1 MTFTKYIA
9 LMLLGFALFVGY
21 QAYAKHERC
30 AGLRQAAEDDNLTV
44 PENGMLFKQN
54 TSKHAART
62 KTKNIITGGTH
73 GNN

>member
-44 PENGMLFKQN
+44 PEW
-54 TSKHAART
+54 HAVQT
-62 KTKNIITGGTH
+62 KYLEACSPNKD
-73 GNN
+73 